1 MCGNTSNL
9 NSHLQQ
15 CLSVKPKN
23 NTSSIAT
30 YFKGPTAKL
39 PLNSKRNKELTKGLI
54 KFIVKD
60 LRPLSLV
67 EGEGFREFLDLGIPE
82 YNAPSRRTIS
92 RLIDHAA
99 LLERDNFKKY
109 LSNISYISLTI
120 DFWTSDSNNSYLGV
134 TCHFID
140 SWTLHSR
147 VLEVIEVLE
156 SHTSINI
163 VSNLKSVLKTWD
175 IENKVVA
182 FVCDNAANMVK
193 AINDMDKFN
202 LVRCTAHSIQLS
214 VNAGLKNDV
223 TKELINKLRK
233 IVGYFNRS
241 SSAQSELEKE
251 QVKYGE
257 PQNKLVQDCKTD
269 EWFITSAEVQN
280 LKDLVKVLEPFK
292 SVTNTL
298 GGDKYVTASVA
309 NRLIK
314 SFLNTVQTCETD
326 SNFIKTVK
334 LSILQD
340 LKIRREMMSP
350 VLSKAA
356 ALDPRFHELKF
367 ISDEQKTLIWEEL
380 ETEICEMNP
389 QSQEIINDQNKA
401 NEIENVISSDEDNP
415 PPKKMRSLMADS
427 DDEDEFSI
435 GFETPMTAS
444 RQLQN
449 YKNMTTKC
457 HRDEDP
463 LKWWKENSNL
473 YPEVSKL
480 AKKYLSIV
488 ATSVP
493 CERLFS
499 EAGNITSKKRSS
511 LSPDRVN
518 NLLLLNSYYKST
530 KTSDHTL
537 DAAIGF
543 EL

>member
-1 MCGNTSNL
+1 
-9 NSHLQQ
+9 
-15 CLSVKPKN
+15 
-23 NTSSIAT
+23 
-30 YFKGPTAKL
+30 
-39 PLNSKRNKELTKGLI
+39 
-54 KFIVKD
+54 
-60 LRPLSLV
+60 
-67 EGEGFREFLDLGIPE
+67 
-82 YNAPSRRTIS
+82 
-92 RLIDHAA
+92 
-99 LLERDNFKKY
+99 
-109 LSNISYISLTI
+109 
-120 DFWTSDSNNSYLGV
+120 
-134 TCHFID
+134 
-140 SWTLHSR
+140 
-147 VLEVIEVLE
+147 
-156 SHTSINI
+156 
-163 VSNLKSVLKTWD
+163 
-175 IENKVVA
+175 
-182 FVCDNAANMVK
+182 MVK

-233 IVGYFNRS
+233 IVGYFNIS

-257 PQNKLVQDCKTD
+257 PQNKLVQDCVTRWNSTCNMIESVIKHRYSINFVISKNKKTD
-269 EWFITSAEVQN
+269 EWFIKSAEVQN

-314 SFLNTVQTCETD
+314 SLLNTIQTCETD
-326 SNFIKTVK
+326 SKFIKTVK

-427 DDEDEFSI
+427 DDEDEYSI
-435 GFETPMTAS
+435 GFETLMTAS

-480 AKKYLSIV
+480 AKKYLSII

-518 NLLLLNSYYKST
+518 NLLFLNSCYKST